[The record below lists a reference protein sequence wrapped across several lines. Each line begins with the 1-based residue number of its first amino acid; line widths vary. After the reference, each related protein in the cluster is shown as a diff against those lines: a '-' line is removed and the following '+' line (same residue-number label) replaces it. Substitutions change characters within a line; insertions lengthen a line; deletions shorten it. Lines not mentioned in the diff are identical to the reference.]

1 MCCSQKNV
9 LIFFDRYLYF
19 TSSSWSFSAVHLRAV
34 ANRISDTIN
43 SLPTELNLSIS
54 PESSSSFIFCIIIII
69 FHGNQ
74 PQKEGSQKKLDFMG
88 NPRVKALSSFMKFGT
103 DSQTLGGESVSS
115 DWESFQYSS
124 TLTMY
129 LKNCRSER
137 CRACGKSSGAEWG
150 SRDFEPINTSGSHSN
165 IYIWIVPFF
174 IAFLFLHYIVAAVCC
189 TAAGERSTD
198 LQLWLRRSTKVNI
211 LSSWCM
217 IMWPRTVKTIVERFD
232 CLSNLCFWNCRFNFE
247 TRETVAGEN
256 FYLLRSDMKININ
269 KIINAFKKLV
279 NINSFPVY

>member
-69 FHGNQ
+69 FHGNS

-103 DSQTLGGESVSS
+103 DSHTLGSGSVSS
-115 DWESFQYSS
+115 DWESFQCSG

-137 CRACGKSSGAEWG
+137 CRACGKSSRAEGG

-165 IYIWIVPFF
+165 IYIWIVPFCDCVVVSS
-174 IAFLFLHYIVAAVCC
+174 LYCGGCLLYCC
-189 TAAGERSTD
+189 R
-198 LQLWLRRSTKVNI
+198 WKKYRF
-211 LSSWCM
+211 
-217 IMWPRTVKTIVERFD
+217 TIVTSKEHKSEYFVKLVYD
-232 CLSNLCFWNCRFNFE
+232 NVTSNSQNNCGEIWLPFKFVFLELSFQFWNKGNCCW
-247 TRETVAGEN
+247 GKL
-256 FYLLRSDMKININ
+256 LLRQLIAIRHEDQHQ
-269 KIINAFKKLV
+269 
-279 NINSFPVY
+279 

>member
-1 MCCSQKNV
+1 MFRCFDDVSQK
-9 LIFFDRYLYF
+9 LPI
-19 TSSSWSFSAVHLRAV
+19 WAVSGLWK
-34 ANRISDTIN
+34 I
-43 SLPTELNLSIS
+43 
-54 PESSSSFIFCIIIII
+54 
-69 FHGNQ
+69 Q
-74 PQKEGSQKKLDFMG
+74 P
-88 NPRVKALSSFMKFGT
+88 R
-103 DSQTLGGESVSS
+103 
-115 DWESFQYSS
+115 
-124 TLTMY
+124 
-129 LKNCRSER
+129 RR
-137 CRACGKSSGAEWG
+137 G

-217 IMWPRTVKTIVERFD
+217 IMWPRTVKTIVEIFD

-256 FYLLRSDMKININ
+256 FYFLNLLRSDMKININ

-279 NINSFPVY
+279 YINSFPVY